1 MKASPVYIRF
11 PEETDAAE
19 LAALYARNR
28 EFFETFS
35 PGSPDSGT
43 EAYQLRRIV
52 QGKEDREADRK
63 YSFVICRSEDGR
75 IVGSVELA
83 FIQRGALQCGMIG
96 YSLDQACNG
105 RGWMTEAV
113 KQAVRF
119 AFEELKLHRVYGE
132 ATLRN
137 IGSIRVL
144 EKAGFHREGVA
155 RSKLMLNGVWED
167 LQVMAIINPA
177 DGG

>member
-1 MKASPVYIRF
+1 
-11 PEETDAAE
+11 
-19 LAALYARNR
+19 
-28 EFFETFS
+28 
-35 PGSPDSGT
+35 
-43 EAYQLRRIV
+43 
-52 QGKEDREADRK
+52 
-63 YSFVICRSEDGR
+63 
-75 IVGSVELA
+75 
-83 FIQRGALQCGMIG
+83 MIG

-113 KQAVRF
+113 KQAVRY